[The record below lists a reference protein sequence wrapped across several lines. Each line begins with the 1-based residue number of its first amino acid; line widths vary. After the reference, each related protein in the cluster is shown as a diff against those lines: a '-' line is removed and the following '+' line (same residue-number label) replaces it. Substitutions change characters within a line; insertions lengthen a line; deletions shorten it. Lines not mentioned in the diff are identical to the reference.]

1 MGVPRPTYLMRGQEL
16 LISVA
21 ALTEDNWVEGSSL
34 DVRSGVVAEAPVDG
48 MGLDV
53 EEGESGRGGSDDR
66 DGVVDD
72 VGDNVKSALKSE
84 NSNIGISILGLGVA
98 SSVVSATGCA
108 TKSNII
114 EDRLNGRMSTAE
126 SCSLGANSRRVSS
139 ETVTAS

>member
-1 MGVPRPTYLMRGQEL
+1 MD
-16 LISVA
+16 A
-21 ALTEDNWVEGSSL
+21 
-34 DVRSGVVAEAPVDG
+34 RSGVVAEAPVDG
-48 MGLDV
+48 MALDV

-72 VGDNVKSALKSE
+72 VGDNVRSALKSE
-84 NSNIGISILGLGVA
+84 NSNIGISRLGLGVA
-98 SSVVSATGCA
+98 SSVESTTGCA

>member
-84 NSNIGISILGLGVA
+84 NSNI
-98 SSVVSATGCA
+98 
-108 TKSNII
+108 
-114 EDRLNGRMSTAE
+114 
-126 SCSLGANSRRVSS
+126 
-139 ETVTAS
+139 